1 MRTTAAKDKEIE
13 RFKRDAKAFGTSVA
27 GHVPYIGEA
36 LGIYSTVQQGRRLT
50 KSTPKAINAL
60 KRRAKSKI
68 KRRLRRYL

>member
-1 MRTTAAKDKEIE
+1 VRITVAKDRDIE

-36 LGIYSTVQQGRRLT
+36 LGIYDTVQQGRRLA

-60 KRRAKSKI
+60 KRRAKSNI
-68 KRRLRRYL
+68 RRRLRRYL

>member
-1 MRTTAAKDKEIE
+1 MAKDKDIE

-36 LGIYSTVQQGRRLT
+36 LGVYNTAQQGRRLA

-60 KRRAKSKI
+60 KRRTKSKI
-68 KRRLRRYL
+68 RRRLRRVQRYL

>member
-1 MRTTAAKDKEIE
+1 VTKDKDVE

-36 LGIYSTVQQGRRLT
+36 LGIYDTVQQGRRLA

-60 KRRAKSKI
+60 KRRTKSKVGR
-68 KRRLRRYL
+68 KLRRVRRYL